1 MKKKVSYKIPSIK
14 DPRWVQATVLCL
26 YAISARELFHFER
39 DHWVTL
45 SCLLVSMALD
55 ALIGYIKY
63 NSIFFP
69 LSPII
74 IALSTS
80 LLIDARTPYP
90 YLFIAALATLSKA
103 FITYKERHFFN
114 PSNLGV
120 VFALQ
125 LLPTYVTGMPTL
137 FSGLYL
143 PSVFFF
149 ILGMFTAFYAKQI
162 DTVISWLLAF
172 LAFGVVR
179 SYMAGSSLILALAP
193 SLGPAFLLFTFHMI
207 TDPSTTPA
215 TQKYRIFFSV
225 GVALLDAVFRYQQ
238 IPYGTFY
245 ALFILST
252 LTPWIRDQEKQLNVV
267 R

>member
-1 MKKKVSYKIPSIK
+1 M
-14 DPRWVQATVLCL
+14 
-26 YAISARELFHFER
+26 F
-39 DHWVTL
+39 
-45 SCLLVSMALD
+45 LD
-55 ALIGYIKY
+55 AGVGYFKFKVVY
-63 NSIFFP
+63 FP

-90 YLFIAALATLSKA
+90 YLFVAALSTLSKA

-114 PSNLGV
+114 PTNLGV
-120 VFALQ
+120 VLALQ

-137 FSGLYL
+137 FSGLYM

-149 ILGMFTAFYAKQI
+149 TLGLFTAFYAKQM

-179 SYMAGSSLILALAP
+179 SYLAGSSLILALAP

-215 TQKYRIFFSV
+215 TQKYRIFFAV

-252 LTPWIRDQEKQLNVV
+252 VTPWIRDQEKRMNVV